1 MFEKRILFYGHN
13 GWIGGMFIDY
23 LNGLKK
29 KYNLKII
36 KGNARLENINELKHE
51 IKTNKPGFIISF
63 TGRTHGIIDQTKV
76 NTIDYLEYPGKL
88 VENIRDNL
96 YGPLNLA
103 NLCKKKGIHYTYLG
117 TGCIFNQNSP
127 GDLFNEKCI
136 PNYFGSGYSIV
147 KGFTDSLMKE
157 YPVLNLRIRMPISS
171 IPNERNFIN
180 KILNYPLIC
189 SIQNSMTVLDDFF
202 PIFANLIL
210 KRKIGTYN
218 CTNPGIIEHNE
229 ILTMYRDII
238 DPTLTWKN
246 MDIKIQDT
254 LLKSKRSNNHL
265 DTTKIEN
272 LYHIDSIDIS
282 IKKII
287 EKMKSV
293 ESVKSA
299 ENTESVNV

>member
-1 MFEKRILFYGHN
+1 
-13 GWIGGMFIDY
+13 
-23 LNGLKK
+23 
-29 KYNLKII
+29 
-36 KGNARLENINELKHE
+36 
-51 IKTNKPGFIISF
+51 
-63 TGRTHGIIDQTKV
+63 
-76 NTIDYLEYPGKL
+76 
-88 VENIRDNL
+88 
-96 YGPLNLA
+96 
-103 NLCKKKGIHYTYLG
+103 
-117 TGCIFNQNSP
+117 
-127 GDLFNEKCI
+127 
-136 PNYFGSGYSIV
+136 
-147 KGFTDSLMKE
+147 MKE